1 MFLRSASSRTF
12 SLYLLLLWGSAC
24 QSQPV
29 YFSGD
34 IEGLRRDSVYLFK
47 WSAGTW
53 EKAASAPISEG
64 KFSFKGKITPG
75 IYLWGFSAQEGDL
88 VWLSEKEKPF
98 VRGQV
103 SELFQKYTYEQS
115 PTNAFLYRFRREITT
130 AYQAMNSPTA
140 EARAMAQKQ
149 IDSLLQTAEKSEYPP
164 GRVYAVLFRSP
175 TLSPAEDKP
184 ASVWQKLITAFWE
197 KLPWDLPYVAQL
209 PETFTRFQAFWQN
222 ALALLPEDSLHTYA
236 QAWIQGLP
244 PGIRPSAWMALL
256 DAAQRF
262 QRSETMLMA
271 AEAFLKVAPADP
283 RKPQIEQFLAAEGTL
298 RKGQLAPDIALP
310 DPEGQVRR
318 LSDLRGKWVLIDFW
332 ASWCRPCR
340 MENPNVVR
348 LYQKYHPKGFEIFG
362 VSLDYNKEAW
372 LQAIQK
378 DQLTWTHVS
387 DLKGWQSAGAQTY
400 RVSGIPFTVLVD
412 PEGRIAAKGLRGPSL
427 EQRLKEI
434 FHE

>member
-1 MFLRSASSRTF
+1 
-12 SLYLLLLWGSAC
+12 
-24 QSQPV
+24 
-29 YFSGD
+29 
-34 IEGLRRDSVYLFK
+34 
-47 WSAGTW
+47 
-53 EKAASAPISEG
+53 
-64 KFSFKGKITPG
+64 
-75 IYLWGFSAQEGDL
+75 LWGFSAQEGDL
-88 VWLSEKEKPF
+88 VWLTEKEKPF

-103 SELFQKYTYEQS
+103 NELFQKYTYEQS
-115 PTNAFLYRFRREITT
+115 PANTFLYRFRREISA
-130 AYQAMNSPTA
+130 AYQAMNTPAA
-140 EARAMAQKQ
+140 EARAIAQKQ
-149 IDSLLQTAEKSEYPP
+149 IDSLLRAAEQSAYPLA
-164 GRVYAVLFRSP
+164 RVYAILFRSP
-175 TLSPAEDKP
+175 TLPPAEGAP
-184 ASVWQKLITAFWE
+184 ASVWQKLLTAFWE
-197 KLPWDLPYVAQL
+197 KFPWDLPYVAQL

-236 QAWIQGLP
+236 HAWIQSLP
-244 PGIRPSAWMALL
+244 PAIRPSAWMALL

-262 QRSETMLMA
+262 QRSETLLLA
-271 AEAFLKVAPADP
+271 AEAFLKVASNDP
-283 RKPQIEQFLAAEGTL
+283 RKTQIEQFLAAEGAL
-298 RKGQLAPDIALP
+298 RKGQPAPDIALP
-310 DPEGQVRR
+310 DPQGQIRR

-387 DLKGWQSAGAQTY
+387 DLKGWQSAGAQAY

-412 PEGRIAAKGLRGPSL
+412 PQGRIAAKGLRGPSL
-427 EQRLKEI
+427 EQKLQEI